1 MKVAAPLFSLALLTA
16 CVPAGE
22 PIVSDY
28 NGDSVKIAMYNAFG
42 EGARSAATDAE
53 ALRICQK
60 GGRRTGE
67 YASVQQSAEYQVEH
81 LYLCL

>member
-1 MKVAAPLFSLALLTA
+1 MKTLVLTASLLALAA

-28 NGDSVKIAMYNAFG
+28 NGDSVKITMYNAFG
-42 EGARSAATDAE
+42 EGARSPATDAE

-60 GGRRTGE
+60 GGKRTAE
-67 YASVQQSAEYQVEH
+67 YASVRQSAEYQVEH

>member
-1 MKVAAPLFSLALLTA
+1 MRTLVLPACLFALTA
-16 CVPAGE
+16 CVPAGQ

-28 NGDSVKIAMYNAFG
+28 NGDSVKIAMDNIFG
-42 EGARSAATDAE
+42 EGVRSEATDAE

-60 GGRRTGE
+60 GGKRTAE
-67 YASVQQSAEYQVEH
+67 YASVRQSSEYQVEH

>member
-1 MKVAAPLFSLALLTA
+1 MRTLVLPVCLCALTA
-16 CVPAGE
+16 CVPPGE

-28 NGDSVKIAMYNAFG
+28 NGDSVKITMYNAFG
-42 EGARSAATDAE
+42 EGARSPATDAE

-60 GGRRTGE
+60 GGKKTAE
-67 YASVQQSAEYQVEH
+67 YASVRQSAEYQVEH